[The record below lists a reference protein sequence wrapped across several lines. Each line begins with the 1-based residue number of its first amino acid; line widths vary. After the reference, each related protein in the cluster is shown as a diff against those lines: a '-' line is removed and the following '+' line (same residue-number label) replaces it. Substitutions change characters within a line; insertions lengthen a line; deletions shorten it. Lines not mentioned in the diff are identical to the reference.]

1 MNPVLGIHHITA
13 VAGDPQ
19 ANVDFYHNLLGQR
32 LVKKTV
38 NFDDPG
44 TYHFYFGDEI
54 GSPGT
59 ILTFFPWQQPR
70 FSALRMARGRRGNG
84 EVAATAYAISS
95 SSVNYWRE
103 RLADHGVTVGEVLTR
118 FGAEVIP
125 FQDPDGMVIELIV
138 HDGRATYRHWE
149 QGPIPAEHALRGFFG
164 ATLWVGEAQ
173 GTADLLT
180 GSLGFTFVGQEGSL
194 SRFQAAADVFG
205 TSSDG
210 IGLAIDLL
218 ERPRMPFSRL
228 GVGSVHHI
236 AFRTASDE
244 EQGEYLQ
251 ALRAGGYHVSPVMDR
266 QYFNSIYFRA
276 PGGVLFEIATDAPGF
291 LYDEPVDELGTHL
304 KLPPWL
310 EARRADIERAVPP
323 FTLKKETE
331 TETEE
336 KE

>member
-44 TYHFYFGDEI
+44 TYHFYFGDKI

-59 ILTFFPWQQPR
+59 ILTFFPWQH
-70 FSALRMARGRRGNG
+70 MARGRRGNG
-84 EVAATAYAISS
+84 EVAATAYAIGSA
-95 SSVNYWRE
+95 SVDYWRE
-103 RLADHGVTVGEVLTR
+103 RLTGHGVTVGEVQTR
-118 FGAEVIP
+118 FGAEVIS

-138 HDGRATYRHWE
+138 RDGRATYHHWQ

-180 GSLGFTFVGQEGSL
+180 GSLGFTFIGQES
-194 SRFQAAADVFG
+194 SRTRFRAATEVFG
-205 TSSDG
+205 TSSDD
-210 IGLAIDLL
+210 IGLTIDLL
-218 ERPRMPFSRL
+218 ERPGMPSGRL
-228 GVGSVHHI
+228 GAGSVHHI
-236 AFRTASDE
+236 AFRTVDDE
-244 EQGEYLQ
+244 EQGQYLQ
-251 ALRAGGYHVSPVMDR
+251 ALRASGHQVSPVMDR
-266 QYFNSIYFRA
+266 QYFHSIYFRA
-276 PGGVLFEIATDAPGF
+276 PSGVLFEIATDAPGF
-291 LYDEPVDELGTHL
+291 LYDEPIDELGTHL

-310 EARRADIERAVPP
+310 EAQRAEIERIVPP
-323 FTLKKETE
+323 LTLKAIQKESE
-331 TETEE
+331 DG
-336 KE
+336 